1 MGLMGWVGWMFA
13 VINVEDSNI
22 VAVVHS
28 PINVREQ
35 AQVQGQL
42 RFDGSD
48 GFGGLGN
55 IVAGVHSLINVRE
68 QAQVRGQLRFDGS
81 DGLGGLGVC
90 CDKRRG
96 Q

>member
-1 MGLMGWVGWMFA
+1 LVWFGLVWFGLVWFGLVWFGLVWFGL
-13 VINVEDSNI
+13 VWFGLVW
-22 VAVVHS
+22 
-28 PINVREQ
+28 
-35 AQVQGQL
+35 
-42 RFDGSD
+42 
-48 GFGGLGN
+48 FGGLGN
-55 IVAGVHSLINVRE
+55 IVASVHSLINVRE